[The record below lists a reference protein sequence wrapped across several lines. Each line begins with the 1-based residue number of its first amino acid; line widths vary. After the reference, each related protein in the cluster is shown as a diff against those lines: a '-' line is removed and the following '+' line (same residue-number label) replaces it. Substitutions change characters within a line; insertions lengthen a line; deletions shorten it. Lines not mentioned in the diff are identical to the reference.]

1 MKRIIALV
9 LAMIMVV
16 FAVAACGN
24 NENTATTTK
33 ATTAGA
39 TNGTTAGTT
48 AGTTKPTTGTTATT
62 ATTQAT
68 TTQAP
73 VVIPDPYTAVCFLPK
88 GENAKAINL
97 ANQEEVGKLTA
108 ADGVELKG
116 GYFYVVNVVP
126 ADGTNTAVK
135 EVGAAVE
142 TKKVTV
148 GYALV
153 NLKASSYL
161 VKAVSLK
168 NLDLNC
174 FMNTAAFNT
183 AMGDYST
190 LGKFGTLKIT
200 SIDGDMS
207 GFIFDGGDTE
217 ELLTDYKWNFVYVG
231 YDATTLE
238 KATGTTWTPLAM
250 SQKEIILT
258 AIDAAFGEENG
269 WGRELWNQATKNY
282 GGLSSVVTLDGKYT
296 GTTKQNFTSGEWQN
310 SLIPVKYADALKK
323 YNELTDDDSTI
334 ATNLANAKAA
344 TAAAQKA
351 LDDAV
356 AANASVKALKDAMD
370 AALATLNEAKQ
381 ADYDARAAY
390 ETAKAAKDTE
400 AQATLKPIYEE
411 AAAKIYTD
419 VNKRTGDG
427 PLVVAYNEAK
437 AAYDA
442 AVAADATLAPLATA
456 LTDATA
462 AQKTAQT
469 AQTAVDNYKTYAP
482 LYAKF
487 CEEYC
492 KLANV
497 ALWNTADMD
506 NSPIVKAFEN
516 VEEDK
521 RLLPTF
527 SYYYDAATDTYTVF
541 VTSAADANMVEKF

>member
-1 MKRIIALV
+1 MNMKKIIALV
-9 LAMIMVV
+9 LAVVMVML
-16 FAVAACGN
+16 AVVACGN
-24 NENTATTTK
+24 NDDTTT
-33 ATTAGA
+33 T
-39 TNGTTAGTT
+39 TNGTTAGQTTGTT

-62 ATTQAT
+62 QTTQAT
-68 TTQAP
+68 TTEPP

-88 GENAKAINL
+88 GDNAKAINL
-97 ANQEEVGKLTA
+97 ANQEVIGALTA

-116 GYFYVVNVVP
+116 GCFYVVNVVP
-126 ADGTNTAVK
+126 ADGKNTAVK
-135 EVGAAVE
+135 EIGAAVE
-142 TKKVTV
+142 TKNVTA

-153 NLKASSYL
+153 NLSAKSYL
-161 VKAVSLK
+161 VRAVSLK

-174 FMNTAAFNT
+174 FMDEAAFNT

-238 KATGTTWTPLAM
+238 KATGTAWTPLAM

-258 AIDAAFGEENG
+258 AIDAAYGKEVG
-269 WGRELWNQATKNY
+269 YSRELWNQATKNY
-282 GGLSSVVTLDGKYT
+282 GGVPSVTTVDGKWN
-296 GTTKQNFTSGEWQN
+296 GTTHQTFTSNEWQN
-310 SLIPVKYADALKK
+310 SLIPVKYAAALKT
-323 YNELTDDDSTI
+323 YQGLTDDDSTI

-344 TAAAQKA
+344 TAAAEKA
-351 LDDAV
+351 LADAV
-356 AANASVKALKDAMD
+356 AANATVKPLADAMN
-370 AALATLNEAKQ
+370 AALTALNEAKQ
-381 ADYDARAAY
+381 VAFEAKVTHEQEKAKNKNST
-390 ETAKAAKDTE
+390 ETAAALEVRTAKEALQAE
-400 AQATLKPIYEE
+400 AQA
-411 AAAKIYTD
+411 
-419 VNKRTGDG
+419 
-427 PLVVAYNEAK
+427 AYDAAK

-442 AVAADATLAPLATA
+442 AVAADANLTA
-456 LTDATA
+456 LTTAVTDATA

-469 AQTAVDNYKTYAP
+469 AQTAVDNYKTYAD
-482 LYAKF
+482 LYTKF
-487 CEEYC
+487 LAAYKEA
-492 KLANV
+492 ANV

-516 VEEDK
+516 VEEAN

-541 VTSAADANMVEKF
+541 VTSAADANMVEKFA

>member
-24 NENTATTTK
+24 NEDTATTTK

-48 AGTTKPTTGTTATT
+48 KPTTGTTATT
-62 ATTQAT
+62 QTTQTTQAT

-142 TKKVTV
+142 TKNVTV

-161 VKAVSLK
+161 VRAVSLK

-174 FMNTAAFNT
+174 FMDEAAFNT

-217 ELLTDYKWNFVYVG
+217 ELLTDYKWNFVYID

-258 AIDAAFGEENG
+258 AIDAAFGEEVG
-269 WGRELWNQATKNY
+269 YSRELWNQATKNY
-282 GGLSSVVTLDGKYT
+282 GGVPSVTTVDGKYD
-296 GTTKQNFTSGEWQN
+296 GTTHQNFTSNEWQN
-310 SLIPVKYADALKK
+310 SLIPVKYAAALKT
-323 YNELTDDDSTI
+323 YQGLTDDDSTI

-344 TAAAQKA
+344 TAAAEKA
-351 LDDAV
+351 LADAV
-356 AANASVKALKDAMD
+356 AANATVKPLADAMN
-370 AALATLNEAKQ
+370 AALAALNEAKQ
-381 ADYDARAAY
+381 VAFEAKVVHETEKAKNKNSTETAAALEVRTAKEAIQAEKQAAYDA
-390 ETAKAAKDTE
+390 
-400 AQATLKPIYEE
+400 
-411 AAAKIYTD
+411 
-419 VNKRTGDG
+419 
-427 PLVVAYNEAK
+427 AK

-442 AVAADATLAPLATA
+442 AVAADANLTA
-456 LTDATA
+456 LTTAVTDATA

-469 AQTAVDNYKTYAP
+469 AQTAVDNYKKYAD
-482 LYAKF
+482 LYTKF
-487 CEEYC
+487 VAAYKEA
-492 KLANV
+492 ANV

-516 VEEDK
+516 IEADK

-541 VTSAADANMVEKF
+541 VTSAADANMVEKFA

>member
-24 NENTATTTK
+24 TDDTTTTTK

-39 TNGTTAGTT
+39 TNGTTA
-48 AGTTKPTTGTTATT
+48 ATKPTTKPTTATT

-88 GENAKAINL
+88 GDNAKAINL
-97 ANQEEVGKLTA
+97 ANQEVIGALTA

-200 SIDGDMS
+200 SIDSDMT

-258 AIDAAFGEENG
+258 AIDAAFGEETG
-269 WGRELWNQATKNY
+269 YSRELWNQATKNY

-296 GTTKQNFTSGEWQN
+296 GTTKQSFTSNEWQN

-411 AAAKIYTD
+411 AAAKIFSD
-419 VNKRTGDG
+419 VSGRKGDG

-516 VEEDK
+516 VEEAN

-541 VTSAADANMVEKF
+541 VTSAADANMVEKFA